1 MTIRISDIEIALTV
15 YEKIVVTAR
24 CAKHPAAVGNCVW
37 IVSTCEARL
46 FNCNQAVAA
55 LSLPE
60 RPTRPRWNR
69 ACGGRSAEP
78 PVVL

>member
-1 MTIRISDIEIALTV
+1 MTIRITDIEIALTV

-24 CAKHPAAVGNCVW
+24 CAKHPAAVGNGVW

-60 RPTRPRWNR
+60 RPT
-69 ACGGRSAEP
+69 GGDGEEHPHIIA
-78 PVVL
+78 